1 MVAVRIIFSNS
12 FACCFSR
19 FSVLPIDQVQL
30 VPYYKDD
37 DRVDISMLWTELPED
52 HGDGFHQIAALKNTY
67 EALDGLRGNCQEGTI
82 VGIDPTHYSY
92 LGTVNK
98 NQLWKIVDKGTARR
112 LTKELGLGGARLK
125 KLAPISLRN

>member
-1 MVAVRIIFSNS
+1 M
-12 FACCFSR
+12 
-19 FSVLPIDQVQL
+19 LPIDQVQL

-52 HGDGFHQIAALKNTY
+52 HGDGFHQIAALRNTY
-67 EALDGLRGNCQEGTI
+67 EALDGLRGNCNEGTI

-92 LGTVNK
+92 QETVKN

-112 LTKELGLGGARLK
+112 LTKELGGARLK
-125 KLAPISLRN
+125 K